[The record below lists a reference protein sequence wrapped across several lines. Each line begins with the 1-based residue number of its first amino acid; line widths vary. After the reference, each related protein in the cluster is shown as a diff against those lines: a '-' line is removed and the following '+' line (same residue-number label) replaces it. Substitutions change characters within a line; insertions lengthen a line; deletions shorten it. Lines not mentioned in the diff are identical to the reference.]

1 MAAFFNILILLGTLQ
16 GFIVSGLLFF
26 TKQNKRQ
33 NRLLALLILLIS
45 LACFNLYGNYA
56 NYWFG
61 SPLLRLIFQD
71 IIPLV
76 IIMPFGPLI
85 FFYIQS
91 SLDSNFKIAKKQRRH
106 FYAVIIDLVPSFTA
120 ILFIL
125 GVITTLFK
133 NNPSPWGQFIDGY
146 QVYAD
151 IPRWLSITIYV
162 WLSHKY
168 LLAYKAS
175 HPAGLNGQA
184 INFKWLKQLVTVFII
199 FQSIWLLYLIPY
211 VIPKYSNKLV
221 DTLDWYPLYIPLVF
235 IIYWLGI
242 KGYIVQAAMKKKI
255 IPSSNTLSEETI
267 QQTSEAL
274 INAMEADKLFLNP
287 ELNVSILSQQ
297 IAIPQKTISAVLNQ
311 HMQKSFNE
319 FINGYRVQAFKQKIG
334 QPGMEQLTIAGVAG
348 ECGFN
353 SQATFQRTFKEIE
366 GMSPSAYLKSAAK
379 TA

>member
-1 MAAFFNILILLGTLQ
+1 MSAFFNILILLGALQ

-26 TKQNKRQ
+26 TKQNKGQ
-33 NRLLALLILLIS
+33 NRLLAVLILLIS
-45 LACFNLYGNYA
+45 LACFSLYANYT

-61 SPLLRLIFQD
+61 SNILRLIFN

-76 IIMPFGPLI
+76 IVMPFGPLI
-85 FFYIQS
+85 YFYLQS
-91 SLDSNFKIAKKQRRH
+91 SLDPNFKIARKQRRH
-106 FYAVIIDLVPSFTA
+106 FYTVFIDFVPGFTTIIFIIGIITKLV
-120 ILFIL
+120 
-125 GVITTLFK
+125 K
-133 NNPSPWGQFIDGY
+133 NNPGPWGQFIDDY

-168 LLAYKAS
+168 LLAYKTS

-255 IPSSNTLSEETI
+255 IPASNTLSEEII

-274 INAMEADKLFLNP
+274 IKAMETDKLFLNP
-287 ELNVSILSQQ
+287 ELNVSVLAQQ
-297 IAIPQKTISAVLNQ
+297 IAVPQKTISAVLNQ

-319 FINGYRVQAFKQKIG
+319 FVNGYRVEAFKEKIC
-334 QPGMEQLTIAGVAG
+334 QPGMEQLTIAGVAA

-353 SQATFQRTFKEIE
+353 SQATFQRTFKEIT
-366 GMSPSAYLKSAAK
+366 GLSPSAYLKSAAK